1 LRTLD
6 LILLIPLLIGA
17 YSGYKRG
24 LIMELIGVIALVIAV
39 LGAFKLLHT
48 GIQFLSEY
56 IPEYSNF
63 IPFIAFIGIFIGILI
78 LVNLIGRMTKKF
90 LDLTILGVFDNFT
103 GAIIGIFKWAF
114 LVSIVLWLSLQV
126 NLTIPDHLTE
136 NSLIYPYI
144 VAFAPSVG
152 NYISAIFPFASDLFE
167 SIKDLFN

>member
-17 YSGYKRG
+17 YAGYRRG
-24 LIMELIGVIALVIAV
+24 LIMELVGIIALVLAV

-48 GIQFLSEY
+48 GIQFLSRY

-78 LVNLIGRMTKKF
+78 LVNIIGRLTKKF
-90 LDLTILGVFDNFT
+90 LDLTILGTFDNFA

-114 LVSIVLWLSLQV
+114 LTSIILWLSLQV

-136 NSLIYPYI
+136 NSWLYPYI
-144 VAFAPSVG
+144 VDFAPMVG
-152 NYISAIFPFASDLFE
+152 DYISAIFPFADDLFE
-167 SIKDLFN
+167 SIKDLFK

>member
-17 YSGYKRG
+17 YTGYKRG
-24 LIMELIGVIALVIAV
+24 LIMELVGIIALIMAV
-39 LGAFKLLHT
+39 MGAFKLLHT
-48 GIQFLSEY
+48 GIEFLSKY
-56 IPEYSNF
+56 IPAYSNF

-78 LVNLIGRMTKKF
+78 LVNMLGHATKKF
-90 LDLTILGVFDNFT
+90 LDLTILGVFDNFA

-126 NLTIPDHLTE
+126 NLVVPNALTE
-136 NSLIYPYI
+136 KSILYPHI
-144 VAFAPSVG
+144 VGLAPKVG
-152 NYISAIFPFASDLFE
+152 EYISAIFPFASDLFE

>member
-6 LILLIPLLIGA
+6 LILLIPLFIGA

-24 LIMELIGVIALVIAV
+24 LIMELVGVIALVLAV

-63 IPFIAFIGIFIGILI
+63 LPFIAFIGIFIGILI

-90 LDLTILGVFDNFT
+90 LDLTILGAFDNFA

-126 NLTIPDHLTE
+126 NLSIPDHLTE
-136 NSLIYPYI
+136 NSFFYPYI
-144 VAFAPSVG
+144 VEFAPSVG
-152 NYISAIFPFASDLFE
+152 NYISAIFPFTSDLFE

>member
-1 LRTLD
+1 MRTLD

-17 YSGYKRG
+17 YTGYKRG
-24 LIMELIGVIALVIAV
+24 LIMELVGIIALIIAV

-48 GIQFLSEY
+48 GIEFLSKY

-78 LVNLIGRMTKKF
+78 LVNMLGHATKKF
-90 LDLTILGVFDNFT
+90 LDLTILGVFDNFA

-126 NLTIPDHLTE
+126 NLVVPNALTE
-136 NSLIYPYI
+136 KSILYPHI
-144 VAFAPSVG
+144 VGLAPKVG
-152 NYISAIFPFASDLFE
+152 EYISAIFPFASDLFE